1 MSTVNDRKFLEDL
14 QFLFNS
20 GEQMKFVYFW
30 GHQAPRDGSISQTC
44 FSQWYH
50 SPFDEEG
57 VTYLTAEHYM
67 MAAKARLF
75 NDQDA
80 CQRVLASKTPGEAKA
95 EGRKVLNFKE
105 EIWLTHRFEIVC
117 RANEA
122 KFGQHS
128 SMQQYLVQTGD
139 RVLVEASPTD
149 RIWGIG
155 LASSDE
161 DAKDPN
167 KWRGLNLLGFA
178 LMHARRQFQRGI

>member
-1 MSTVNDRKFLEDL
+1 MSDRKFLEDL
-14 QFLFNS
+14 QLRFNS
-20 GEQMKFVYFW
+20 GERIKFVYFW
-30 GHQAPRDGSISQTC
+30 GHQPPKDGSISQTC
-44 FSQWYH
+44 FSQWYA
-50 SPFDEEG
+50 SPFEEEG

-75 NDQDA
+75 KDQEA
-80 CQRVLASKTPGEAKA
+80 CRRILDSKTPGEAKA

-105 EIWLTHRFEIVC
+105 EIWAEHRFEIVC
-117 RANEA
+117 RASEA

-128 SMQQYLVQTGD
+128 PLKEYLVQTGD
-139 RVLVEASPTD
+139 LVLVEASPTD

-161 DAKDPN
+161 DAQNPN

-178 LMHARRQFQRGI
+178 LMHTRKQYQRGG